1 MKKSKQ
7 YDIRIVQDDTGW
19 VAELIRRVTTK
30 KTVVT
35 KSQGG
40 FTTESDAQAW
50 GQDEVKTLT
59 QKRHLNKSNK
69 RQFKQHEQK
78 Q

>member
-1 MKKSKQ
+1 MKTSKQ
-7 YDIRIVQDDTGW
+7 YEIRIKPDDTGW

-40 FTTESDAQAW
+40 FASESDAQAW
-50 GQDEVKTLT
+50 GQGEVKALT
-59 QKRHLNKSNK
+59 QKRHANKSNK

-78 Q
+78 